1 MPHWLRQNGALVAW
15 MTGLSVLMFVGSLVL
30 VTVLIVRMPADY
42 FAHRRPPPDSWRGQH
57 PIIRILVLLIKNVV
71 GVLLVVIGVV
81 LSLPGVPGQGVLTI
95 LIGLTMLNFPGK
107 RRLELAVVRSRPVN
121 RAINWIRTKYHR
133 PPLDVPDR
141 DCAAGA
147 AGPGT

>member
-1 MPHWLRQNGALVAW
+1 MFHWLRQNGTLVAW

-42 FAHRRPPPDSWRGQH
+42 FAHRKPPPDSWRGQH
-57 PIIRILVLLIKNVV
+57 PIIRILVLVIKNVV
-71 GVLLVVIGVV
+71 GFLLVVLGVL

-107 RRLELAVVRSRPVN
+107 RRLELRIVRSRPVN
-121 RAINWIRTKYHR
+121 RAINWIRTKNHR
-133 PPLDVPDR
+133 PPLDIPDH
-141 DCAAGA
+141 DGEAVAG
-147 AGPGT
+147 